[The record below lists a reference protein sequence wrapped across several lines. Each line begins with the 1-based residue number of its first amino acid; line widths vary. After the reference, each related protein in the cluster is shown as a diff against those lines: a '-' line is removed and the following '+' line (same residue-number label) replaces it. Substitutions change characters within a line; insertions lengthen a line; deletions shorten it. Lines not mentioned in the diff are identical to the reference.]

1 MNDEYKKELIDV
13 IKLFINGDYYK
24 LKEDKLKTWNRISE
38 VFTYYLVPA
47 IEPDKN
53 KGYMRYTINPMYSDN
68 DLTNEEK
75 EEINFIV
82 QHINQTI
89 VEVTDR
95 KLMERK

>member
-13 IKLFINGDYYK
+13 IKLFINGDYHK
-24 LKEDKLKTWNRISE
+24 LEEDKLETWNRISE

-47 IEPDKN
+47 IESDKN
-53 KGYMRYTINPMYSDN
+53 KGCMRYTVNPMYSDN